1 VQRCSTRSWLSAAL
15 VTLLLAL
22 FIVGDLE
29 AGAGSASAP
38 PERAAGHA
46 STLFADLTVAT
57 DFRAGIA
64 PPQRQAT
71 RVAEREL
78 SLTATPSVADVR
90 GPWWHQAAA
99 VVEPRAGSPAVPQG
113 RAPPTRR
120 ATAQSLT

>member
-1 VQRCSTRSWLSAAL
+1 M
-15 VTLLLAL
+15 AL

-29 AGAGSASAP
+29 TGAGAAAAP
-38 PERAAGHA
+38 PERAAGHT

-64 PPQRQAT
+64 PPQRQTT

-78 SLTATPSVADVR
+78 ALTDAPSLADVR

-99 VVEPRAGSPAVPQG
+99 VVEPRAGSTSVPQG

-120 ATAQSLT
+120 ATA